1 MSEPSAEPLSPFSE
15 PTVRLLD
22 RAAQACGRRG
32 ARLTSI
38 RRQVLGLVLE
48 SRRPAGA
55 YELLDRL
62 RPNHKGAAPQTVYR
76 ALDFLLE
83 HGLIHKVERLAAF
96 VACVHGIEEEHRHA
110 VQFLICR
117 QCGHVQE
124 LSDKEI
130 GGAMARAAR
139 ESGFT
144 VLGST
149 VEADGI
155 CADCGSAGPEARHQ
169 Q

>member
-1 MSEPSAEPLSPFSE
+1 MAEAVAPSFSE
-15 PTVRLLD
+15 PTARLLEI
-22 RAAQACGRRG
+22 AAGACERRG
-32 ARLTSI
+32 ARLTGL
-38 RRQVLGLVLE
+38 RRQVLGLVLD
-48 SRRPAGA
+48 SARPAGA

-62 RPNHKGAAPQTVYR
+62 RPLHKGAAPQTVYR

-83 HGLIHKVERLAAF
+83 QGLIHKVERLAAF
-96 VACVHGIEEEHRHA
+96 VPCVHGIEEEHRHA

-117 QCGHVQE
+117 RCGHVQE
-124 LSDKEI
+124 LSDPAI
-130 GGAMARAAR
+130 GGAMAQAAR

-144 VLGST
+144 VLGTT

-155 CADCGSAGPEARHQ
+155 CAACASAGAEPRHQ

>member
-1 MSEPSAEPLSPFSE
+1 MSELSAPFSE
-15 PTVRLLD
+15 PTTRLLD
-22 RAAQACGRRG
+22 CAAQACERRG
-32 ARLTSI
+32 ARLTGI

-48 SRRPAGA
+48 SGTPAGA

-62 RPNHKGAAPQTVYR
+62 RPRHKGAAPQTVYR

-96 VACVHGIEEEHRHA
+96 VPCVHGIEEGHRHA
-110 VQFLICR
+110 VQFLICQR
-117 QCGHVQE
+117 CGHVQE
-124 LSDKEI
+124 LSDAEI
-130 GGAMARAAR
+130 GGAMARAAQ

-155 CADCGSAGPEARHQ
+155 CADCGSAAEARHQ